1 MVSEWMKNGTITQ
14 YLKENDTADRLQL
27 LRDATKGLIYMH
39 NQGIAH
45 GDLKGLNIMVNNNG
59 RAVLA
64 DFGLVNFAPD
74 QPTLLSSCMEAGTV
88 RWMSPELLDPQKYG
102 FPKIRPTKESD
113 CYALGMVVY
122 EILSGSTPF
131 GTDNSFAILRR
142 VLEGER
148 PERPK
153 GDAAKL
159 FTGSIWSVVKRS
171 WEDQPQDRAS
181 ARDVLRC
188 LGGDPNA
195 EGEADDLS
203 DAAADDVDAAD

>member
-1 MVSEWMKNGTITQ
+1 
-14 YLKENDTADRLQL
+14 
-27 LRDATKGLIYMH
+27 
-39 NQGIAH
+39 
-45 GDLKGLNIMVNNNG
+45 MVNNN
-59 RAVLA
+59 RCAVLA

-102 FPKIRPTKESD
+102 FSKIRPTKASD

-131 GTDNSFAILRR
+131 FTDNSFAILRR

-148 PERPK
+148 PERPE
-153 GDAAKL
+153 GGAGNL
-159 FTGSIWSVVKRS
+159 FTDSIWNVVERCWK
-171 WEDQPQDRAS
+171 DQPKERAS
-181 ARDVLRC
+181 ARDVLLC
-188 LGGDPNA
+188 LGGVPDA

-203 DAAADDVDAAD
+203 DAAAEDAECVSFASFRLIPNHPPPIIGPLISRRYGLLVVQSLDGVRSRYWKVL

>member
-1 MVSEWMKNGTITQ
+1 MV
-14 YLKENDTADRLQL
+14 D
-27 LRDATKGLIYMH
+27 
-39 NQGIAH
+39 
-45 GDLKGLNIMVNNNG
+45 NNG

-102 FPKIRPTKESD
+102 LPKIRPTKASD

-131 GTDNSFAILRR
+131 FTDNSFAILRR
-142 VLEGER
+142 VLDGER
-148 PERPK
+148 PERPEK
-153 GDAAKL
+153 NAGNL
-159 FTGSIWSVVKRS
+159 FTDSIWDVVERCWK
-171 WEDQPQDRAS
+171 DQPKERAS

-188 LGGDPNA
+188 LGGDSGA
-195 EGEADDLS
+195 ECEAADLS
-203 DAAADDVDAAD
+203 DAAADDAEYVSFVSYRLILDHLPPIIGPLISHRCDFLVVQSLDGVRSRYWKVL